1 MRRRIGAFFGMIV
14 FNTIKKAEHYVKH
27 CNDRIDSS
35 QGGYDWSEVCTYIS
49 GDRVIRRH
57 SGDSCGC
64 GCDMYNY
71 SYYEVIGRIK
81 DKRSYAIAQVLG
93 KGI

>member
-1 MRRRIGAFFGMIV
+1 MIV

-27 CNDRIDSS
+27 CNRNIDS
-35 QGGYDWSEVCTYIS
+35 YNIS

-71 SYYEVIGRIK
+71 SYCEVIGRIK
-81 DKRSYAIAQVLG
+81 DKRSHAIAQVLG